1 MQHAKKLRGKLISV
15 AGTLDVKT
23 GDLRAACESCP
34 SALRTGGIEWPS
46 TLYVWVVSS
55 ELRRHLEALSAEL
68 PGTRVPVILV
78 GYVQTREQLR
88 GKIEGKARV
97 GNGFGPF
104 GMFAA
109 GFSTT
114 GLCTRSM
121 ALTSCES
128 GLVRLE
134 EPGCEVVSFEH
145 Q

>member
-1 MQHAKKLRGKLISV
+1 MLHAKKLRDKLISV

-34 SALRTGGIEWPS
+34 SALRTGGIEWPN
-46 TLYVWVVSS
+46 TLYVSVVSS
-55 ELRRHLEALSAEL
+55 ELRRHLEALSTPL

-78 GYVQTREQLR
+78 GYVLTRAELHGTIKEKPR
-88 GKIEGKARV
+88 M

-114 GLCTRSM
+114 GICTRSV

-128 GLVRLE
+128 GRVELE
-134 EPGCEVVSFEH
+134 EPGCVVVRFER